1 MELDIHGLTE
11 QIGDIL
17 YGKIVKQLVL
27 NDEGIMKL
35 LNAFHDAGVGWETI
49 MNALTIYTERS
60 KEK

>member
-1 MELDIHGLTE
+1 MELDIQGITE
-11 QIGDIL
+11 QISDVL
-17 YGKIVKQLVL
+17 YGKIVKQIVL

-49 MNALTIYTERS
+49 MNALAIYVERG

>member
-1 MELDIHGLTE
+1 MELDIQGITE
-11 QIGDIL
+11 QISEML
-17 YGKIVKQLVL
+17 YGKMVKQLVL

-49 MNALTIYTERS
+49 MNALTIYAERG